1 MNSEISQLEGLSPED
16 RRKLFAETDVKYKSV
31 VKELQEITQSIDDC
45 AAMMLTAKHGAA
57 NSMIKPLM
65 SIITLQSRLLADIQG
80 LLGKM
85 YTEHSIDLHYINL
98 NLEIMNKNL
107 SVINDSILNMG
118 KSVHAEDETENMDV

>member
-16 RRKLFAETDVKYKSV
+16 RRKLFAETDAKYKSV
-31 VKELQEITQSIDDC
+31 VKELQEITQNIDDF
-45 AAMMLTAKHGAA
+45 AAMLLSTNHGSK
-57 NSMIKPLM
+57 NSTIKPLM
-65 SIITLQSRLLADIQG
+65 SIVNLQSRLLADIQH

-85 YTEHSIDLHYINL
+85 YTEHSIELHYLNL

-118 KSVHAEDETENMDV
+118 KSEDTDL